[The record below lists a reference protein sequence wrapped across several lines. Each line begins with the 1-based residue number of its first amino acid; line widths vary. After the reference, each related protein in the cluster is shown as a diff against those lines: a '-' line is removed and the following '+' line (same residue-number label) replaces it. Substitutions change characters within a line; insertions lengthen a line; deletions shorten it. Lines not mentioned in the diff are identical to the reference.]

1 MTWAAA
7 LLAALMLAGC
17 VVRADFKMSCKGKD
31 VDCSLDSTRKAE
43 SI

>member
-1 MTWAAA
+1 MRAA
-7 LLAALMLAGC
+7 LVFVVVMLAGC
-17 VVRADFKMSCKGKD
+17 VVQADFKMSCKGKD